1 MGLVV
6 FCSKGADEVTV
17 TRTQCAVLVSMRFRT
32 LRAGG
37 QTKVNLA
44 HYSRAYGEYY
54 SPEFPLDSPLTMCFL
69 LNFDLNVAFFSP
81 FGLREK
87 H

>member
-6 FCSKGADEVTV
+6 LCSKGADEVTV

-37 QTKVNLA
+37 QTKVNLT
-44 HYSRAYGEYY
+44 HYSRAYGEY
-54 SPEFPLDSPLTMCFL
+54 SPLDSLLTMCFL
-69 LNFDLNVAFFSP
+69 LNFGLNVAFFSP
-81 FGLREK
+81 FGLRKK